1 MNGLFPKS
9 QDRLKLFA
17 GIALALLAMGCHRGP
32 AASGAYTQPPP
43 LVNVMTLQ
51 PQTLSMTTQ
60 LPGRVD
66 AERVANVNAR
76 VDGVVLSRNF
86 EQGANVTNGQ
96 ALYEIDPA
104 PYKAQLESA
113 KASLVQAQALMERY
127 KPLVSIN
134 AVSRQNF
141 DNAVSAASQAKAAQD
156 IAAINLGYC
165 SVTAPISGRIGP
177 ALVTEGTLVSQVAA
191 TPMAVIQQMD
201 PIYFDLTEASVDV
214 LKLRAQLQSGRL
226 QGLSSGPKVT
236 LQLPDGTTY
245 PHEGRLLFQDV
256 SVDPSSGMVT
266 LRAEF
271 PNPDHVLLPGM
282 FAVGTLEQGDAP
294 NTILVP
300 QRSVVIG
307 PTGAASVMLVNST
320 NSVVP
325 QPIELGAATGTNW
338 IVQSGL
344 KAGDRVIVDGLLKAQ
359 PGATVNPVDIG
370 TTNAAVQ

>member
-9 QDRLKLFA
+9 QYRLKLFA
-17 GIALALLAMGCHRGP
+17 GIALALPAMGCHRGP

-51 PQTLSMTTQ
+51 PQTLPMTTQ

-76 VDGVVLSRNF
+76 ADGIVLSRNF

-104 PYKAQLESA
+104 PYKANLESA
-113 KASLVQAQALMERY
+113 KASLLQAQALMERY

-177 ALVTEGTLVSQVAA
+177 ALVTEGTLVSQAAA

-226 QGLSSGPKVT
+226 QGLSSGEPKVT

-245 PHEGRLLFQDV
+245 PHEGKLLFQDV

-271 PNPDHVLLPGM
+271 PNPDRRAAAGHVCRGHARTRRRAKYNSCSPAFRCDRSNRHG
-282 FAVGTLEQGDAP
+282 VGHAC
-294 NTILVP
+294 
-300 QRSVVIG
+300 
-307 PTGAASVMLVNST
+307 
-320 NSVVP
+320 
-325 QPIELGAATGTNW
+325 ELYKFGCAAT
-338 IVQSGL
+338 
-344 KAGDRVIVDGLLKAQ
+344 D
-359 PGATVNPVDIG
+359 
-370 TTNAAVQ
+370 